1 MRKHKHHHPLRV
13 KWQNIEK
20 CFGPDIKMLKRQH
33 YFFQALL
40 LKDGIKNKGG
50 WLALVCRAKN
60 RPDTILTVLN
70 DSKKIHECSE
80 DKTQTDDS

>member
-1 MRKHKHHHPLRV
+1 
-13 KWQNIEK
+13 
-20 CFGPDIKMLKRQH
+20 MLKRQP

-40 LKDGIKNKGG
+40 LKDRIKNKGG
-50 WLALVCRAKN
+50 RLALVCRDKN

-80 DKTQTDDS
+80 DKTQTDDN